1 MFRVCVC
8 VCVCVCV
15 RARTHALM
23 HAQSCPD
30 LYNPRDFGPT
40 WLLYPWNF
48 PRKNNEMGYHFPFY
62 IQFNIV
68 IFCEFTVS
76 VDLIKK
82 YSCIGVQYTR
92 IYQVKKIIIFKVL
105 KIKKNNEDNRKSWLQ
120 NFVNA
125 VYIYTYTPMIANS
138 IFLV

>member
-8 VCVCVCV
+8 A
-15 RARTHALM
+15 RAHMHALM

-30 LYNPRDFGPT
+30 LYNPRDCGPT

-48 PRKNNEMGYHFPFY
+48 PRENNEMGYHFLFY

-68 IFCEFTVS
+68 IFCKFTVS

-82 YSCIGVQYTR
+82 YSCIGVLYTR
-92 IYQVKKIIIFKVL
+92 NYQVKKILIFKVL
-105 KIKKNNEDNRKSWLQ
+105 KIRKKLMRITER
-120 NFVNA
+120 VG
-125 VYIYTYTPMIANS
+125 
-138 IFLV
+138 